1 MTDSTTTTTLTLG
14 RAHARPA
21 WASGAVFAI
30 RRLLGLAGTM
40 LLASFVV
47 FGALYIAPGSP
58 ISFLT
63 QGRSVTPE
71 AIAQLEQ
78 QYHLDDPFLVQYA
91 RWLGGVLTGDF
102 GRSIIFND
110 PVSSLIAQRTSSTV
124 LLLIVATVLVLLIGL
139 AVGLFAGLKPGWL
152 AESVLTVAT
161 AVMAIPGFVAAV
173 VLMLVFSVQLGW
185 FPTFGA
191 GSPGPDALFH
201 TLLPAAALS
210 LASIAFVARLTQ
222 SAIRAE
228 LSADHVQTAIS
239 RGLAYRFIV
248 RRHVVRNAAMPVLT
262 VAGLTIAGLI
272 AGSVVIE
279 QIFQLGGL
287 GQLLVSSVQKK
298 DFPVVQA
305 ICLLYVAAFIVLNT
319 LIDLAYSLLDPRVSL
334 GRKAS

>member
-1 MTDSTTTTTLTLG
+1 MTDTSTTRTLAIRRAGPG
-14 RAHARPA
+14 RA
-21 WASGAVFAI
+21 WASGALFAA

-71 AIAQLEQ
+71 AIAQLER
-78 QYHLDDPFLVQYA
+78 QYHLDEPFLVQYA

-110 PVSSLIAQRTSSTV
+110 PVSNLIGQRTSSTV
-124 LLLIVATVLVLLIGL
+124 LLLIVATVFVLLIGL
-139 AVGLFAGLKPGWL
+139 TVGLFAGLKPGFL
-152 AESVLTVAT
+152 SESVLTVAT
-161 AVMAIPGFVAAV
+161 AVMAVPGFVAAV

-191 GSPGPDALFH
+191 GDPGLDALYH

-228 LSADHVQTAIS
+228 LRADHVQTALS
-239 RGLAYRFIV
+239 RGLAYRFVV

-262 VAGLTIAGLI
+262 VAGLTVAGLI

-279 QIFQLGGL
+279 QIFQLGGV

-319 LIDLAYSLLDPRVSL
+319 LIDLAYSLLDPRVTL
-334 GRKAS
+334 GKKAS